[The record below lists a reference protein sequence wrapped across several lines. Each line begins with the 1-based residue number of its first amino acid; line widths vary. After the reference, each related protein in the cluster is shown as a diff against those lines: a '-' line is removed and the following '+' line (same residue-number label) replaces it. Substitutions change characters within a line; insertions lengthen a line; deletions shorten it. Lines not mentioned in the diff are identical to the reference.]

1 LEPVRLRLAAK
12 FMEFFKIIQLELLVG
27 LLALTIFH
35 SKLQYSINFMI
46 ADQITESNS
55 RFIEVLVLSL
65 LDLLILQV

>member
-1 LEPVRLRLAAK
+1 
-12 FMEFFKIIQLELLVG
+12 MEFFKIIELELLVG

-35 SKLQYSINFMI
+35 SKLHYSINFMI

-55 RFIEVLVLSL
+55 RFVEVLVLSL

>member
-12 FMEFFKIIQLELLVG
+12 FMEFFKIIELELLVG

-55 RFIEVLVLSL
+55 NFVEVLVLSL
-65 LDLLILQV
+65 LDFLILQV

>member
-1 LEPVRLRLAAK
+1 
-12 FMEFFKIIQLELLVG
+12 MEFFKIIELELLVK

-55 RFIEVLVLSL
+55 NFVEVLVLSL
-65 LDLLILQV
+65 LDFLIL